1 MSLSPWLPQMRL
13 MGECRGNM
21 DAVRRAEEELTEEE
35 EEARGLTN
43 PISTETQ
50 SAGQ

>member
-1 MSLSPWLPQMRL
+1 MRL

-35 EEARGLTN
+35 EDAPGLTN
-43 PISTETQ
+43 PISTDAQ
-50 SAGQ
+50 SAGR